1 MTKNEKMRLWTV
13 EEIETIS
20 PELTKVRSVFTGQI
34 MIKRIS
40 DPASID
46 TMRSLCG
53 IRNKNLMAIYDAEII
68 GGVCVSLGEYVD
80 GKTLSELVE
89 ERGVYS
95 EKDTIFIVASV
106 CSGLKSLH
114 MHDIVHR
121 DINPNNVMID
131 NSGTVKIIDYDISR
145 TVKDKQ
151 SKDTEIMG
159 TRGFAAPEQFG
170 FQQTSERADIYSCG
184 VLMNYLLTGKLP
196 NEQMYN
202 GPLGSVIAKCIELDP
217 KNRYTGIDYLRAV
230 LINDRRYL
238 KLMNKS
244 EIESMRFRPLPGYR
258 SKHFFPKLLTTI
270 AIITYFIGLITW
282 VSYILSPEHHTKQS
296 VEHVMALI
304 YFAVLVFGFFTLFPY
319 LLFGD
324 VGKYS
329 LKMTKD
335 PLLRKRLTKLFGWLC
350 IILGVV
356 LFIVMFSLSDQGI
369 LEI

>member
-1 MTKNEKMRLWTV
+1 MTKDEKLRLWTV
-13 EEIETIS
+13 EEIENIS
-20 PELTKVRSVFTGQI
+20 PELTKVRNVYSGKI
-34 MIKRIS
+34 MIKRVS

-46 TMRSLCG
+46 TMRKLCG
-53 IRNKNLMAIYDAEII
+53 IKNMNLMEIYDAEIF
-68 GGVCVSLGEYVD
+68 GGECVTLGEYVQ
-80 GKTLSELVE
+80 GNTLTDLVE
-89 ERGVYS
+89 QRGTFS
-95 EKDTIFIVASV
+95 EKDTTFIVASI
-106 CSGLKSLH
+106 CSGIKSLH
-114 MHDIVHR
+114 QHNIIHR

-131 NSGTVKIIDYDISR
+131 KTGCVKIIDYDISR
-145 TVKDKQ
+145 TVKEHQ
-151 SKDTEIMG
+151 SKDTQIWG
-159 TRGFAAPEQFG
+159 TPGYTAPEQFG
-170 FQQTSERADIYSCG
+170 FQQTNERADIYSCG